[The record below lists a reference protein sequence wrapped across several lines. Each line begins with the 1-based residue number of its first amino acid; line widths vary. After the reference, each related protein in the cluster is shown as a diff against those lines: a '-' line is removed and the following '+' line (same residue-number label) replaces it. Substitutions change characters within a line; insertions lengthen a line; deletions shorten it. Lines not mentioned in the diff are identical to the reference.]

1 MLDLAT
7 TKIETAIHQSA
18 LVIAHDLVKAQL
30 SASIGY
36 IEGSATF
43 INNSRLIFFEFLR
56 QTGDKVEREK
66 YRYHF
71 MDSDNQLIF
80 RYDNAPHH
88 PEISTFPNHKHLPTG
103 LVECAA
109 PHFVE
114 VFAEIE
120 SHVLGIRET
129 GT

>member
-1 MLDLAT
+1 
-7 TKIETAIHQSA
+7 
-18 LVIAHDLVKAQL
+18 
-30 SASIGY
+30 
-36 IEGSATF
+36 
-43 INNSRLIFFEFLR
+43 
-56 QTGDKVEREK
+56 
-66 YRYHF
+66 

-109 PHFVE
+109 PQFAE

-129 GT
+129 NT